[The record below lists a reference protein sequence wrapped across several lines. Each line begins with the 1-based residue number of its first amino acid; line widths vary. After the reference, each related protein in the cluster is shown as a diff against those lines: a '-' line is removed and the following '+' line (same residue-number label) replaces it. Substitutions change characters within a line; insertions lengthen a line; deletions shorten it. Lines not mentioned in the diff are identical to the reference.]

1 MNQAIFDLFQL
12 ELPQLEARLTRL
24 QAAIAPPD
32 EAARAA
38 CKARWDA
45 VGKPLGSL
53 GLLETDTQKI
63 AALTGSAE
71 LDLSART
78 LLVFCAD
85 NGVVAQGVSQC
96 GNEVTGF
103 VARALAEGRSS
114 ACTMARVARCRVQP
128 VDMGVHGL
136 GGEEIPGLVRCRVMD
151 GTADF
156 TQGPAMTHA
165 QTLQAL
171 LAGAALARQQAEAGC
186 KLLLIGE
193 MGIGNTTTSSA
204 VAALL
209 LDQPLELVTAKG
221 AGTPQRTAHKI
232 EVLRRAIA
240 RNHPDPAD
248 PLDVIAKVG
257 GLDIAALCGL
267 YIGCAANG
275 LAAFVDGVISGAA
288 ALCAARLVPLSRNYM
303 LPSHC
308 SAEPAGRL
316 LLDALGLSPL
326 ITAGMCLGEGT
337 GGALGALLLDQ
348 ALAAYYDVVGI
359 DEI

>member
-1 MNQAIFDLFQL
+1 MTL
-12 ELPQLEARLTRL
+12 E
-24 QAAIAPPD
+24 
-32 EAARAA
+32 EAAAA
-38 CKARWDA
+38 VRSPEEAAMKAAKARWDSRA
-45 VGKPLGSL
+45 KLPGSL
-53 GLLETDTQKI
+53 GGLETLVIRLAGVQRSPTPRADHKR
-63 AALTGSAE
+63 AV
-71 LDLSART
+71 
-78 LLVFCAD
+78 VFCAD
-85 NGVVAQGVSQC
+85 NGVAVQGVTPS
-96 GNEVTGF
+96 
-103 VARALAEGRSS
+103 
-114 ACTMARVARCRVQP
+114 P
-128 VDMGVHGL
+128 VH
-136 GGEEIPGLVRCRVMD
+136 I
-151 GTADF
+151 TADQAVNF
-156 TQGPAMTHA
+156 ARGGGTINVFARGCGAQVQVIDVGIATDYDEPGVLRRVVRRGTGDITAGPAMT
-165 QTLQAL
+165 
-171 LAGAALARQQAEAGC
+171 AAECRAAVETGVAAACEAAREGIQI
-186 KLLLIGE
+186 LITGE

-326 ITAGMCLGEGT
+326 ITAGMCLGKGT

>member
-1 MNQAIFDLFQL
+1 MTL
-12 ELPQLEARLTRL
+12 EEA
-24 QAAIAPPD
+24 AAAVRSPD
-32 EAARAA
+32 EAAMKAA
-38 CKARWDA
+38 KARWDSRA
-45 VGKPLGSL
+45 KLPGSL
-53 GLLETDTQKI
+53 GGLETLVIRLAGIQ
-63 AALTGSAE
+63 
-71 LDLSART
+71 RT
-78 LLVFCAD
+78 PTPRADHKRAVVFCAD
-85 NGVVAQGVSQC
+85 NGVAVQGVTPS
-96 GNEVTGF
+96 
-103 VARALAEGRSS
+103 
-114 ACTMARVARCRVQP
+114 P
-128 VDMGVHGL
+128 VH
-136 GGEEIPGLVRCRVMD
+136 I
-151 GTADF
+151 TADQAVNF
-156 TQGPAMTHA
+156 ARGGGTINVFARGCGAQVQVIDVGVATDYDEPGVLRRVVRRGTGDITAGPAMT
-165 QTLQAL
+165 
-171 LAGAALARQQAEAGC
+171 AAECRAAVETGVAAACEAAREGIQ
-186 KLLLIGE
+186 LLITGE

-232 EVLRRAIA
+232 EVLHRAIA

>member
-1 MNQAIFDLFQL
+1 MK
-12 ELPQLEARLTRL
+12 
-24 QAAIAPPD
+24 AA
-32 EAARAA
+32 
-38 CKARWDA
+38 KARWDSRA
-45 VGKPLGSL
+45 KLPGSL
-53 GLLETDTQKI
+53 GGLETLVIRLAGVQRSPTPRADHKR
-63 AALTGSAE
+63 AV
-71 LDLSART
+71 
-78 LLVFCAD
+78 VFCAD
-85 NGVVAQGVSQC
+85 NGVAVQGVTPS
-96 GNEVTGF
+96 
-103 VARALAEGRSS
+103 
-114 ACTMARVARCRVQP
+114 P
-128 VDMGVHGL
+128 VH
-136 GGEEIPGLVRCRVMD
+136 I
-151 GTADF
+151 TADQAVNF
-156 TQGPAMTHA
+156 ARGGGTINVFARGCGAQVQVIDVGIATDYDEPGVLRRVVRRGTGDITAGPAMT
-165 QTLQAL
+165 
-171 LAGAALARQQAEAGC
+171 AAECRAAVETGVAAACEAAREGIQI
-186 KLLLIGE
+186 LITGE

>member
-1 MNQAIFDLFQL
+1 MTL
-12 ELPQLEARLTRL
+12 E
-24 QAAIAPPD
+24 
-32 EAARAA
+32 EAAAA
-38 CKARWDA
+38 VRSPEEAAMKAAKARWDSRA
-45 VGKPLGSL
+45 KLPGSL
-53 GLLETDTQKI
+53 GGLETLVIRLAGVQRSPTPRADHKR
-63 AALTGSAE
+63 AV
-71 LDLSART
+71 
-78 LLVFCAD
+78 VFCAD
-85 NGVVAQGVSQC
+85 NGVAVQGVTPS
-96 GNEVTGF
+96 
-103 VARALAEGRSS
+103 
-114 ACTMARVARCRVQP
+114 P
-128 VDMGVHGL
+128 VH
-136 GGEEIPGLVRCRVMD
+136 I
-151 GTADF
+151 TADQAVNF
-156 TQGPAMTHA
+156 ARGGGTINVFARGCGAQVQVIDVGIATDYDEPGVLRRVVRRGTGDITAGPAMT
-165 QTLQAL
+165 
-171 LAGAALARQQAEAGC
+171 AAECRAAVETGVAAACEAAREGIQI
-186 KLLLIGE
+186 LITGE

-275 LAAFVDGVISGAA
+275 LAAFVDGGISGAA

>member
-1 MNQAIFDLFQL
+1 MTL
-12 ELPQLEARLTRL
+12 E
-24 QAAIAPPD
+24 
-32 EAARAA
+32 EAAAA
-38 CKARWDA
+38 VRSPEEAAMKAAKARWDSRA
-45 VGKPLGSL
+45 KLPGSL
-53 GLLETDTQKI
+53 GGLETLVIRLAGVQRRPTPRADHKR
-63 AALTGSAE
+63 AV
-71 LDLSART
+71 
-78 LLVFCAD
+78 VFCAD
-85 NGVVAQGVSQC
+85 NGVAVQGVTPS
-96 GNEVTGF
+96 
-103 VARALAEGRSS
+103 
-114 ACTMARVARCRVQP
+114 P
-128 VDMGVHGL
+128 VH
-136 GGEEIPGLVRCRVMD
+136 I
-151 GTADF
+151 TADQAVNF
-156 TQGPAMTHA
+156 ARGGGTINVFARGCGAQVQVIDVGIATDYDEPGVLRRVVRRGTGDITAGPAMT
-165 QTLQAL
+165 
-171 LAGAALARQQAEAGC
+171 AAECRAAVETGVAAACEAAREGIQI
-186 KLLLIGE
+186 LITGE

>member
-1 MNQAIFDLFQL
+1 MYKRQDHK
-12 ELPQLEARLTRL
+12 
-24 QAAIAPPD
+24 
-32 EAARAA
+32 RA
-38 CKARWDA
+38 
-45 VGKPLGSL
+45 V
-53 GLLETDTQKI
+53 
-63 AALTGSAE
+63 
-71 LDLSART
+71 
-78 LLVFCAD
+78 VFCAD
-85 NGVVAQGVSQC
+85 NGVAVQGVTPS
-96 GNEVTGF
+96 
-103 VARALAEGRSS
+103 
-114 ACTMARVARCRVQP
+114 P
-128 VDMGVHGL
+128 VH
-136 GGEEIPGLVRCRVMD
+136 I
-151 GTADF
+151 TADQAVNF
-156 TQGPAMTHA
+156 ARGGGTINVFARGCGAQVQVIDVGIATDYDEPGVLRRVVRRGTGDITAGPAMT
-165 QTLQAL
+165 
-171 LAGAALARQQAEAGC
+171 AAECRAAVETGVAAACEAAREGIQI
-186 KLLLIGE
+186 LITGE

>member
-1 MNQAIFDLFQL
+1 MTL
-12 ELPQLEARLTRL
+12 E
-24 QAAIAPPD
+24 
-32 EAARAA
+32 EAAAA
-38 CKARWDA
+38 VRSPEEAAMKAAKARWDSRA
-45 VGKPLGSL
+45 KLPGSL
-53 GLLETDTQKI
+53 GGLETLVIRLAGVQRSPTPRADHKR
-63 AALTGSAE
+63 AV
-71 LDLSART
+71 
-78 LLVFCAD
+78 VFCAD
-85 NGVVAQGVSQC
+85 NGVAVQGVTPS
-96 GNEVTGF
+96 
-103 VARALAEGRSS
+103 
-114 ACTMARVARCRVQP
+114 P
-128 VDMGVHGL
+128 VH
-136 GGEEIPGLVRCRVMD
+136 I
-151 GTADF
+151 TADQAVNF
-156 TQGPAMTHA
+156 ARGGGTINVFARGCGAQVQVIDVGIATDYDEPGVLRRVVRRGTGDITAGPAMT
-165 QTLQAL
+165 
-171 LAGAALARQQAEAGC
+171 AAECRAAVETGVAAACEAAREGIQI
-186 KLLLIGE
+186 LITGE

>member
-1 MNQAIFDLFQL
+1 MTL
-12 ELPQLEARLTRL
+12 EEA
-24 QAAIAPPD
+24 AAAVRSPD
-32 EAARAA
+32 EAAMKAA
-38 CKARWDA
+38 KARWDSRA
-45 VGKPLGSL
+45 KLPGSL
-53 GLLETDTQKI
+53 GGLETLVIRLAGVQRSPTPRADHKR
-63 AALTGSAE
+63 AV
-71 LDLSART
+71 
-78 LLVFCAD
+78 VFCAD
-85 NGVVAQGVSQC
+85 NGVAVQGVTPS
-96 GNEVTGF
+96 
-103 VARALAEGRSS
+103 
-114 ACTMARVARCRVQP
+114 P
-128 VDMGVHGL
+128 VH
-136 GGEEIPGLVRCRVMD
+136 I
-151 GTADF
+151 TADQAVNF
-156 TQGPAMTHA
+156 ARGGGTINVFARGCGAQVQVIDVGVATDYDEPGVLRRVIRRGTGDITAGPAMT
-165 QTLQAL
+165 
-171 LAGAALARQQAEAGC
+171 AAECRAAVETGVAAACEAAREGIQI
-186 KLLLIGE
+186 LITGE

>member
-1 MNQAIFDLFQL
+1 MTL
-12 ELPQLEARLTRL
+12 EEA
-24 QAAIAPPD
+24 AAVVRSPD
-32 EAARAA
+32 EAAMKAA
-38 CKARWDA
+38 KARWDSRA
-45 VGKPLGSL
+45 KLPGSL
-53 GLLETDTQKI
+53 GGLETLVIRLAGVQRNPMPR
-63 AALTGSAE
+63 AE
-71 LDLSART
+71 HKRAV
-78 LLVFCAD
+78 VFCAD
-85 NGVVAQGVSQC
+85 NGVAVQGVTPS
-96 GNEVTGF
+96 
-103 VARALAEGRSS
+103 
-114 ACTMARVARCRVQP
+114 P
-128 VDMGVHGL
+128 VH
-136 GGEEIPGLVRCRVMD
+136 I
-151 GTADF
+151 TADQAVNF
-156 TQGPAMTHA
+156 ARGGGTINVFARGCGAQVQVIDVGVATDYDEPGVLRRVVRRGTGDITAGPAMT
-165 QTLQAL
+165 
-171 LAGAALARQQAEAGC
+171 AAECRAAVETGVAAACEAAREGIQI
-186 KLLLIGE
+186 LITGE

-240 RNHPDPAD
+240 CNHPDPAD

-348 ALAAYYDVVGI
+348 ALAAYYNVVGI

>member
-1 MNQAIFDLFQL
+1 MTL
-12 ELPQLEARLTRL
+12 EEA
-24 QAAIAPPD
+24 AAAVRSPD
-32 EAARAA
+32 EAAMKAA
-38 CKARWDA
+38 KARWDSRA
-45 VGKPLGSL
+45 KLPGSL
-53 GLLETDTQKI
+53 GGLETLVIRLAGIQRSPTPRADHK
-63 AALTGSAE
+63 
-71 LDLSART
+71 RV
-78 LLVFCAD
+78 LVFCAD
-85 NGVVAQGVSQC
+85 NGVTVQGVTPS
-96 GNEVTGF
+96 
-103 VARALAEGRSS
+103 
-114 ACTMARVARCRVQP
+114 P
-128 VDMGVHGL
+128 VHV
-136 GGEEIPGLVRCRVMD
+136 
-151 GTADF
+151 TADQAVNF
-156 TQGPAMTHA
+156 ARGGGTINVFARGCGAQVQVIDVGIATDYDEPGVLRRVVRRGTGDITAGPAMT
-165 QTLQAL
+165 
-171 LAGAALARQQAEAGC
+171 AAECRAAVETGVAAACEAAREGIQI
-186 KLLLIGE
+186 LITGE

>member
-1 MNQAIFDLFQL
+1 MTL
-12 ELPQLEARLTRL
+12 EEA
-24 QAAIAPPD
+24 AAAVRSPD
-32 EAARAA
+32 EAAMKVA
-38 CKARWDA
+38 KARWDSRA
-45 VGKPLGSL
+45 KLPGSL
-53 GLLETDTQKI
+53 GGLETLVIRLAGIQRSPTPRADHKR
-63 AALTGSAE
+63 AV
-71 LDLSART
+71 
-78 LLVFCAD
+78 VFCAD
-85 NGVVAQGVSQC
+85 NGVAVQGVTPS
-96 GNEVTGF
+96 
-103 VARALAEGRSS
+103 
-114 ACTMARVARCRVQP
+114 P
-128 VDMGVHGL
+128 VHV
-136 GGEEIPGLVRCRVMD
+136 
-151 GTADF
+151 TADQAVNF
-156 TQGPAMTHA
+156 ARGGGTINVFARGCGAQVQVIDVGVATDYDEPGVLRRVVRRGTGDITAGPAMT
-165 QTLQAL
+165 
-171 LAGAALARQQAEAGC
+171 AAECRAAVEIGVAAACEAAREGMQI
-186 KLLLIGE
+186 LITGE

-240 RNHPDPAD
+240 RNHPDPAA

>member
-1 MNQAIFDLFQL
+1 MTL
-12 ELPQLEARLTRL
+12 EEA
-24 QAAIAPPD
+24 AAAVRSPD
-32 EAARAA
+32 EAAMKAA
-38 CKARWDA
+38 KARWDSRA
-45 VGKPLGSL
+45 KLPGSL
-53 GLLETDTQKI
+53 GGLETLVIRLAGVQRRPTPRADHKR
-63 AALTGSAE
+63 AV
-71 LDLSART
+71 
-78 LLVFCAD
+78 VFCAD
-85 NGVVAQGVSQC
+85 NGVAVQGVTPS
-96 GNEVTGF
+96 
-103 VARALAEGRSS
+103 
-114 ACTMARVARCRVQP
+114 P
-128 VDMGVHGL
+128 VH
-136 GGEEIPGLVRCRVMD
+136 I
-151 GTADF
+151 TADQAVNF
-156 TQGPAMTHA
+156 ARGGGTINVFARGCGAQVQVIDVGIATDYDEPGVLRRVVRRGTGDITAGPAMT
-165 QTLQAL
+165 
-171 LAGAALARQQAEAGC
+171 AAECRAAVETGVAAACEAAREGIQI
-186 KLLLIGE
+186 LITGE

>member
-1 MNQAIFDLFQL
+1 MTL
-12 ELPQLEARLTRL
+12 EEA
-24 QAAIAPPD
+24 AAAVRSPD
-32 EAARAA
+32 EAAMKAA
-38 CKARWDA
+38 KARWDSRA
-45 VGKPLGSL
+45 KLPGSL
-53 GLLETDTQKI
+53 GGLETLVIRLAGVQRSPTPRADHKR
-63 AALTGSAE
+63 AV
-71 LDLSART
+71 
-78 LLVFCAD
+78 VFCAD
-85 NGVVAQGVSQC
+85 NGVAVQGVTPS
-96 GNEVTGF
+96 
-103 VARALAEGRSS
+103 
-114 ACTMARVARCRVQP
+114 P
-128 VDMGVHGL
+128 VH
-136 GGEEIPGLVRCRVMD
+136 I
-151 GTADF
+151 TADQAVNF
-156 TQGPAMTHA
+156 ARGGGTINVFARGCGAQVQVIDVGIATDYDEPGVLRRVVRRGTGDITAGPAMT
-165 QTLQAL
+165 
-171 LAGAALARQQAEAGC
+171 AAECRAAVETGVAAACEAAREGIQI
-186 KLLLIGE
+186 LITGE